1 MYVHVTDM
9 SVYVPT
15 LNTIF
20 TAPSLQII
28 VGWQVYA
35 SLLYSKTFALWNF
48 LQAHNYQPNMVYTRI
63 YKYMIC
69 TYMVCTCMYSVHK
82 HSSFP
87 IRPNQ
92 PCYAGKSLLCSQ
104 SVPVEQHPGATSRQG
119 VGIYMYIPCIY
130 HVQTAHIHF
139 QAVLSYAMIQT
150 CIYMAYTFT
159 ADSSYTFL
167 SIPVAC

>member
-1 MYVHVTDM
+1 
-9 SVYVPT
+9 
-15 LNTIF
+15 
-20 TAPSLQII
+20 
-28 VGWQVYA
+28 
-35 SLLYSKTFALWNF
+35 
-48 LQAHNYQPNMVYTRI
+48 
-63 YKYMIC
+63 MIC

-92 PCYAGKSLLCSQ
+92 PCYAGQSLLCTQ

-119 VGIYMYIPCIY
+119 VGICMYVPCIY

-159 ADSSYTFL
+159 VLYIHCNNMYIHVYTMYRQLIYIFKHSCRMLGDRNLPFCTYWAHARCLGCPGVCQFVYTGHIQQYSLLIL
-167 SIPVAC
+167 SIYNFDIL

>member
-1 MYVHVTDM
+1 
-9 SVYVPT
+9 
-15 LNTIF
+15 
-20 TAPSLQII
+20 
-28 VGWQVYA
+28 
-35 SLLYSKTFALWNF
+35 
-48 LQAHNYQPNMVYTRI
+48 
-63 YKYMIC
+63 MIC

-92 PCYAGKSLLCSQ
+92 PCDAGESLLCSQ

-159 ADSSYTFL
+159 VYYIHCNDMYIHVYTSTDSSYTF
-167 SIPVAC
+167 SSCPVLCYDTGMYIHGIYIHCLVYTL